1 MLLSVWVNALIAGM
15 ISACSM
21 PLGSLTA
28 LVWTPKNRVLA
39 FLTAFGGGA
48 LLSALVIDLVGSAR
62 EKGHILELVIGS
74 IIGSLF
80 FTYVNQLVNSSGGF
94 LRKPSTTLA
103 HLTQEES
110 RRFTQSCS
118 RLKRIDL
125 FCDLSLDLRQEIAK
139 FLLVASYPKG
149 RILYLQ
155 GDPSESLYI
164 VKQGTIELLVTES
177 ESNLSKTFRTLGAN
191 EIFSQYSFLTGSP
204 HKTLAIAKEDC
215 QLEILP
221 RCDFEQLL
229 ETSPQFLAR
238 TKQTLQQEDI
248 RDYLHQQQ
256 QLSLAAITDWVSLAV
271 ATLQEKRKIPPAVKI
286 TQKKPEFL
294 TLARKIRR
302 FEVFSYLT
310 EAELSEIAA
319 RLVYRSY
326 PDGKVFFQP
335 GDFSD
340 RFYLIH
346 QGEVEIIF
354 PRDLQRD
361 PLVLTTGDPFGE
373 LSFVTEANH
382 TVTAIA
388 KTDVKL
394 WILRRQ
400 DFEEMLQQSPRLEAS
415 VKTFMEQPKLK
426 DYLQTRQHF
435 DSTKAAQWIQ
445 QALKSMD
452 AGELIPSASRINS
465 LMEEHK
471 DAPMAIWLGLLMDGI
486 PEALTIGAHILT
498 NPISPSLM
506 AGLMLSNYPEALSS
520 SEGMKQQGF
529 SIPRILIMWT
539 SLMLITGILAACGS
553 LLFADVPE
561 SVISLLESMAAG
573 AMLTVISE
581 TMLPEAYS
589 KGGSI
594 VGLSTL
600 LGFLSIIVI
609 KTILA

>member
-1 MLLSVWVNALIAGM
+1 MSQSIWINALIAGM
-15 ISACSM
+15 VSACSM

-28 LVWTPKNRVLA
+28 LIWTPKNRALA
-39 FLTAFGGGA
+39 FLMAFGGGA
-48 LLSALVIDLVGSAR
+48 LLAALVIDLVGSAR

-80 FTYVNQLVNSSGGF
+80 FTYINQLVNRSGGF

-103 HLTQEES
+103 HLTQQER

-125 FCDLSLDLRQEIAK
+125 FRVLSRELRQEIAQ

-149 RILYLQ
+149 RVLYRQ

-164 VKQGTIELLVTES
+164 VKRGSVELLDSQTDLTPVKT
-177 ESNLSKTFRTLGAN
+177 LSVN
-191 EIFSQYSFLTGSP
+191 EIFGQYSFLTGSP
-204 HKTLAIAKEDC
+204 HQTIAIAKDDC

-221 RCDFEQLL
+221 RCDFEELL
-229 ETSPQFLAR
+229 ETSPELLER
-238 TKQTLQQEDI
+238 TEQTLQQEKI
-248 RDYLHQQQ
+248 RDYLHQHHS
-256 QLSLAAITDWVSLAV
+256 LSLTAIKDWVSLALT
-271 ATLQEKRKIPPAVKI
+271 TLQEQRKIAPAIKV
-286 TQKKPEFL
+286 TQKKSEFL
-294 TLARKIRR
+294 QLARKIRR
-302 FEVFSYLT
+302 FPVFSYLT
-310 EAELSEIAA
+310 EDELEDIAA

-326 PDGKVFFQP
+326 QDGYVFFQP
-335 GDFSD
+335 GNFSD
-340 RFYLIH
+340 RLYIIH

-354 PRDLQRD
+354 PSNLQKA
-361 PLVLTTGDPFGE
+361 PLVLTTADPFGE

-388 KTDVKL
+388 KTNVQL
-394 WILRRQ
+394 WTLKIQ

-415 VKTFMEQPKLK
+415 VKNFLEQPKLK

-445 QALKSMD
+445 HALKSMD
-452 AGELIPSASRINS
+452 AGELIPSVTRINS
-465 LMEEHK
+465 MMAEHK
-471 DAPMAIWLGLLMDGI
+471 EAPMAIWLGLLMDGI
-486 PEALTIGAHILT
+486 PEALTIGAHIVT

-529 SIPRILIMWT
+529 SIPRILVMWT
-539 SLMLITGILAACGS
+539 SLMLVTGILAAFGS
-553 LLFADVPE
+553 LLFADVSE

-581 TMLPEAYS
+581 TMLPEAYA

-600 LGFLSIIVI
+600 LGFLAIIVI
-609 KTILA
+609 KTIPL

>member
-1 MLLSVWVNALIAGM
+1 MLQSVWVNALLAGM
-15 ISACSM
+15 VSACSM

-28 LVWTPKNRVLA
+28 LIWTPKNRVLA

-48 LLSALVIDLVGSAR
+48 LLAALVIDLVGSAR

-80 FTYVNQLVNSSGGF
+80 FTYINQLVNSSGGF

-103 HLTQEES
+103 HLTQQE
-110 RRFTQSCS
+110 RLRFTHSCN
-118 RLKRIDL
+118 RLKRIEL
-125 FCDLSLDLRQEIAK
+125 FRDLSLNLRQEIAQ
-139 FLLVASYPKG
+139 FLLVASYPQG
-149 RILYLQ
+149 RTLYRQ

-164 VKQGTIELLVTES
+164 VKKGTVELFDPLADQTPLKIL
-177 ESNLSKTFRTLGAN
+177 NAN
-191 EIFSQYSFLTGSP
+191 EIFGQYSFLTSSP
-204 HKTLAIAKEDC
+204 HQSIAIAKENC

-221 RCDFEQLL
+221 RCDFAELL
-229 ETSPQFLAR
+229 ETSPELLER
-238 TKQTLQQEDI
+238 TKHSLQQEQI
-248 RDYLHQQQ
+248 RDYLHQRQG
-256 QLSLAAITDWVSLAV
+256 LSLTAIQDWLSPALT
-271 ATLQEKRKIPPAVKI
+271 TLQEQRKIAPAVEI
-286 TQKKPEFL
+286 IQKKSEFL
-294 TLARKIRR
+294 QLARQIRR
-302 FEVFSYLT
+302 FQVFSYLT
-310 EAELSEIAA
+310 EEELEDIAA

-326 PDGKVFFQP
+326 EDGKVFFQP

-340 RFYLIH
+340 RLYIIH
-346 QGEVEIIF
+346 QGEIEIIF
-354 PRDLQRD
+354 PRNLQRA
-361 PLVLTTGDPFGE
+361 PLVLTTADVVGE

-394 WILRRQ
+394 WTLSIQ
-400 DFEEMLQQSPRLEAS
+400 DFEEILQQSPRLEAS
-415 VKTFMEQPKLK
+415 VKAFLEQPKLK
-426 DYLQTRQHF
+426 DYLQTRQDF

-445 QALKSMD
+445 QALHSMD
-452 AGELIPSASRINS
+452 AGELIPSATRINS
-465 LMEEHK
+465 MMAEHK

-486 PEALTIGAHILT
+486 PEALTIGAHIVT

-506 AGLMLSNYPEALSS
+506 AGLLLSNYPEALSS

-529 SIPRILIMWT
+529 SIPRILLMWT
-539 SLMLITGILAACGS
+539 SLMLITGILSACGS
-553 LLFADVPE
+553 LLFSDVPE

-581 TMLPEAYS
+581 TMLPEAYA

-600 LGFLSIIVI
+600 LGFLAIIVI
-609 KTILA
+609 KSVLI